1 MNDHTHPT
9 DDPIETVA
17 AGIAGQRLDAET
29 ELRIAARVWEGLG
42 AAPTPLR
49 DCADF
54 QREIPQFV
62 AGILAPGRALL
73 VGDHARHCV
82 ACRRALME
90 ARGDLRPAAA
100 PAAGSVGRRWQRVAL
115 RAAAAAVLVVGG
127 AAGLRLVGDLAA
139 DRGLRASIAS
149 VDGQLQLVGT
159 EGRPLAAGEEL
170 RAHQSLRT
178 AHGAG
183 AFIRLAD
190 GSLVEMNERTEIA
203 LRASRRGTT
212 VELARGAVLVHAAE
226 QHGGRLFVATADC
239 EVAVKGTI
247 FAVNHGLKGSRVSVL
262 EGEVEVRGPTART
275 QLLPG
280 DQLTTSDRLRRV
292 ALEDEVAWSRNA
304 ASHRELLR
312 ELTALHQAV
321 AKAIDDDP
329 LRTSTRLL
337 DLAPA
342 DTLVYAAIPNLADG
356 LGAARAAVEERLAA
370 SPALRD
376 WWQERMV
383 ATGAEAELDALLAR
397 LQPLGDAIGA
407 EAVVVLP
414 AAVLLD
420 RGGPLFLAE
429 LDDPVAFRDGI
440 ADLLAEGDEH
450 CPEGACVLL
459 VEDPAAAVPPGAQ
472 LLLWVADDVVVAA
485 TDAAGLAAVAAR
497 LADPAARGFLDTRLY
512 RRLSEA
518 YAGGVS
524 WLVGVDVARLVA
536 EAAAQ
541 LEEGGA
547 RAFEGLGFADA
558 TTLLVERHR
567 DGDWYATDAELQFAG
582 PRRGMA
588 SWLAA
593 PAPMGSLEF
602 ISPRATVAAAAVT
615 RDPVEMF
622 DELLAFVAAED
633 DGALAEL
640 ERLQGRLGIDLRNEL
655 AATFGGE
662 AAFALDGPMLP
673 VPSWKLVVEVYDPAT
688 LAHTLERAVSE
699 LNLILAEH
707 GEAPLVLEVEI
718 VDGRSYTSLSLGSL
732 AARVTF
738 TVVDGYLVAGPGRAV
753 VDQAIAQRESG
764 LSLAGSEDFRAMLPD
779 NGFADCSALVYRNL
793 EALADAVPDELL
805 AGYGIAGAL
814 ADGGLGSGLVC
825 VFADSDRLS
834 LSATGG
840 GLPLVGSL
848 LGLATAGEAPSG
860 AETSAAAPAAPA
872 AAVSSAG

>member
-1 MNDHTHPT
+1 MSDHTHSN
-9 DDPIETVA
+9 DDLVERVA
-17 AGIAGQRLDAET
+17 ANIAGQRLDAET
-29 ELRIAARVWEGLG
+29 ERRITALVWEGLG
-42 AAPTPLR
+42 ASPAPLR

-54 QREIPQFV
+54 QREIPQLV
-62 AGILAPGRALL
+62 AGTLPPARALL
-73 VGDHARHCV
+73 VGDHSGHCV

-90 ARGDLRPAAA
+90 ARGELRPAAV
-100 PAAGSVGRRWQRVAL
+100 PAAAVGGRRWQRAAL
-115 RAAAAAVLVVGG
+115 RTAAAALLVVGG
-127 AAGLRLVGDLAA
+127 AAGLRLAGDLAA
-139 DRGLRASIAS
+139 DRRLRASVAS
-149 VDGQLQLVGT
+149 IDGVLQLVGAD
-159 EGRPLAAGEEL
+159 GGPLAEGHEL
-170 RAHQSLRT
+170 RSHQSLRT
-178 AHGAG
+178 ARGAG
-183 AFIRLAD
+183 AFIRLGD

-212 VELARGAVLVHAAE
+212 VELTRGAVLVHAAE

-247 FAVNHGLKGSRVSVL
+247 FSVNHGLKGSRVSVL

-280 DQLTTSDRLRRV
+280 DQLTTNDRLRRV
-292 ALEDEVAWSRNA
+292 ALEDEVAWSRDA

-312 ELTALHQAV
+312 ELAALHQAV

-329 LRTSTRLL
+329 PRTSTRLL

-356 LGAARAAVEERLAA
+356 LGAARAALEERLAA

-376 WWQERMV
+376 WWQARMA

-397 LQPLGDAIGA
+397 LQPLGDALGA

-414 AAVLLD
+414 AGVLVD

-429 LDDPVAFRDGI
+429 LDDPEAFRAGI
-440 ADLLAEGDEH
+440 GELLAEGEAS
-450 CPEGACVLL
+450 CPDGGCVLL
-459 VEDPAAAVPPGAQ
+459 VEDPGAAVPPGAQ
-472 LLLWVADDVVVAA
+472 LLLWVAGDVVVAA
-485 TDAAGLAAVAAR
+485 TDAAGLTAAAAR
-497 LADPAARGFLDTRLY
+497 LADPAARGFLGTRLH
-512 RRLSEA
+512 RRLGDA

-524 WLVGVDVARLVA
+524 WLVGVDVGRLVA
-536 EAAAQ
+536 EAAAE
-541 LEEGGA
+541 LEAGGA
-547 RAFEGLGFADA
+547 RALQESGLADA

-582 PRRGMA
+582 ARRGMA

-602 ISPRATVAAAAVT
+602 ISPQAAVAAAAVT

-622 DELLAFVAAED
+622 DELLALVAAED
-633 DGALAEL
+633 DSALAEL
-640 ERLQGRLGIDLRNEL
+640 ERLQDRLGIDLRNEL

-688 LAHTLERAVSE
+688 LAHTLERAVTE
-699 LNLILAEH
+699 LNLVLTEH
-707 GEAPLVLEVEI
+707 GEAPVVLEVET
-718 VDGRSYTSLSLGSL
+718 VGDRSYTSLGREGL

-753 VDQAIAQRESG
+753 VDQAIAQRDSG
-764 LSLAGSEDFRAMLPD
+764 VSLPGAEAFRAMLPD

-793 EALADAVPDELL
+793 
-805 AGYGIAGAL
+805 GAL
-814 ADGGLGSGLVC
+814 ASAVPEELLRSYGFAGSLEDGGLGRGLVC
-825 VFADSDRLS
+825 VFAATDRLS

-840 GLPLVGSL
+840 GLPLVSSL
-848 LGLATAGEAPSG
+848 LALVSAEEAGAV
-860 AETSAAAPAAPA
+860 AAAPTS
-872 AAVSSAG
+872 AVSSAG